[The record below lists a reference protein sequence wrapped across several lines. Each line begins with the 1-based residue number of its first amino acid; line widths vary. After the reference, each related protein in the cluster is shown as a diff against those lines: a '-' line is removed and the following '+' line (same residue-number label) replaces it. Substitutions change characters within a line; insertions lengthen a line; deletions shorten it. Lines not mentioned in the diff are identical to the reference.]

1 MRGVVGPLGG
11 PFTPVFGNDKGGGQA
26 VEGISPML
34 FLGVLLFYL
43 AVLVCAS
50 TSVAAL
56 VLLLVRWTKE
66 ARIVFAIGLLFP
78 VVATL
83 PVFLGLLEQLAR
95 DVREFGHS
103 VVPLVLL
110 VLAELTLLLAGFGQF
125 LASLRGGRAYAV
137 ALGCAL
143 GAVALIAAAA
153 RCEERAS
160 LHRDLVFE
168 IAGGQ
173 SATPLDRLE
182 LALETIGELSLG
194 IIGLLLAVVSLMIAR
209 GRPVPFLGWFSPRP
223 VTPAPPPAPATHA
236 APPYRRA

>member
-1 MRGVVGPLGG
+1 
-11 PFTPVFGNDKGGGQA
+11 
-26 VEGISPML
+26 ML
-34 FLGVLLFYL
+34 FLGVYLWYL

-153 RCEERAS
+153 RCEERAT
-160 LHRDLVFE
+160 LHRYLVFE
-168 IAGGQ
+168 IAGGR

-182 LALETIGELSLG
+182 LALETIAELSLG

-209 GRPVPFLGWFSPRP
+209 GKPVPFLGWFSTRP
-223 VTPAPPPAPATHA
+223 VTPAPPPAPAARA
-236 APPYRRA
+236 APRDRRA

>member
-1 MRGVVGPLGG
+1 VRGVVGPLGG

-26 VEGISPML
+26 VEGLSPML
-34 FLGVLLFYL
+34 FLGVLLCYL

-50 TSVAAL
+50 TSLAA
-56 VLLLVRWTKE
+56 VILLLVRWTKE
-66 ARIVFAIGLLFP
+66 ARIVFAAGLLCP

-83 PVFLGLLEQLAR
+83 PVFLGLLGQLAR

-110 VLAELTLLLAGFGQF
+110 VLAELALLLAGFGQF
-125 LASLRGGRAYAV
+125 VASLRGGRAYAV

-153 RCEERAS
+153 RCEERAT
-160 LHRDLVFE
+160 LHRYE
-168 IAGGQ
+168 IAGEQ
-173 SATPLDRLE
+173 LATPMDRLE

-209 GRPVPFLGWFSPRP
+209 GKPVPFLGWFSPRP
-223 VTPAPPPAPATHA
+223 VTPAPSPAPATRA
-236 APPYRRA
+236 APPDRRA

>member
-1 MRGVVGPLGG
+1 
-11 PFTPVFGNDKGGGQA
+11 
-26 VEGISPML
+26 ML
-34 FLGVLLFYL
+34 FLGVLLCYL

-50 TSVAAL
+50 TAVAAV
-56 VLLLVRWTKE
+56 VLLLAHWTKE
-66 ARIVFAIGLLFP
+66 ARIVFAAGLLCP

-95 DVREFGHS
+95 EVREFGHG

-125 LASLRGGRAYAV
+125 IASLRSGRAYAV

-182 LALETIGELSLG
+182 LALETTGELSLG

-209 GRPVPFLGWFSPRP
+209 GKPVPFLGRFSPRP
-223 VTPAPPPAPATHA
+223 VTPAPPPAPAVRA
-236 APPYRRA
+236 ARSRPAP